1 MLAMMLFAAAAV
13 QERPPLPIIMPPQAV
28 EPSGPI
34 GLLELSPLFRE
45 DFVCAEHFAG
55 QIPFAGDALGSDC
68 MVSGGVEGRD
78 GFSRLYRT
86 DGRANEDWYGWN
98 ADVLSPTDGVVVGL
112 LAKPEVNVP
121 GTLGRPP
128 AGMLQI
134 RRDDGIIVGIGH
146 VANPRVKSGDAVK
159 AGQVIASVGN
169 NGMARNPHIHIGAW
183 RETNAEPLQIRWDLR
198 AMARLRAKP

>member
-1 MLAMMLFAAAAV
+1 MIPLMFFAIATA
-13 QERPPLPIIMPPQAV
+13 QDRPPLPIIMPPKAV

-34 GLLELSPLFRE
+34 GQVELSPLFRE
-45 DFVCAEHFAG
+45 DFVCAEHHSG

-86 DGRANEDWYGWN
+86 DGRTNEDWYGWN
-98 ADVLSPTDGVVVGL
+98 AEVLAPTDGVIVGL

-146 VANPRVKSGDAVK
+146 VTNARVKIGDRVT
-159 AGQVIASVGN
+159 AGQVVAVVGN
-169 NGMARNPHIHIGAW
+169 NGMARNPHLHIGAW
-183 RETNAEPLQIRWDLR
+183 RESNAEPLQIRWDLR
-198 AMARLRAKP
+198 AMARLRAD